1 MKTAVEELSPTRVKL
16 TVEVP
21 FDELRPS
28 LDAAYKKV
36 AQQVRV
42 PGFRPGKV
50 PARIIEQRFGRAVV
64 LEETLNDAVPKLY
77 GQAVDEVDVFPVSQ
91 PDIEVTKIDDG
102 EQIEFTAEVD
112 IRPNFDVPE
121 YKDVEVAVD
130 SAEVTD
136 ADIDAQL
143 DALRQRFAT
152 LTGVERPATSG
163 DFVVMDLRA
172 EIDGKN
178 IEEQQAS
185 EVSYEVGA
193 GSVLQGLDDALE
205 GMSAGEEKTFRTEL
219 VGGENAGEQADVI
232 INVKSVKEKVLPE
245 LDDEFAQLA
254 SEFDTLE
261 ELKQSIREQ
270 SRRNK
275 LIDQVVQARDKALDT
290 LLDKLD
296 IPIPDSALKAEVDAR
311 KHNLEHQ
318 IAESGLSRDA
328 FFRLYQTTED
338 ERFAEFDASSR
349 KAIKVGFV
357 LDKIVKAEEL
367 GVSEQE
373 LTNFVVRRAM
383 EMGVQPNQLAQHLA
397 DNDQLTLAMVEI
409 VRDKAKAV
417 LGDAAKVVDSDGNEV
432 DLKAIYTEI
441 NGEEV
446 VEESAEDESDESVEA
461 ADQADDTAGKAE
473 DKPEA

>member
-28 LDAAYKKV
+28 MDAAYKKV

-112 IRPNFDVPE
+112 IRPNFEVPD
-121 YKDVEVAVD
+121 YQGAEVTVD
-130 SAEVTD
+130 SAEVSDEDVNT
-136 ADIDAQL
+136 QL
-143 DALRQRFAT
+143 DGLRQRFAT
-152 LTGVERPATSG
+152 LTGVERPAANG
-163 DFVVMDLRA
+163 DFVIMDLRA

-193 GSVLQGLDDALE
+193 GSVLQGLDAALE
-205 GMSAGEEKTFRTEL
+205 GMSAGDEKSFKTEL
-219 VGGENAGEQADVI
+219 VGGENAGEEADVI
-232 INVKSVKEKVLPE
+232 INVKAVKEKVLPE

-261 ELKQSIREQ
+261 ELQNSVREQ

-275 LIDQVVQARDKALDT
+275 LIDQVVQAREKALDS
-290 LLDKLD
+290 LLEKID
-296 IPIPDSALKAEVDAR
+296 IPLPESALKAEVDAR
-311 KHNLEHQ
+311 KHNLDHQ
-318 IAESGLSRDA
+318 VAESGLSRDA
-328 FFRLYQTTED
+328 FFRLYQTTEE
-338 ERFAEFDASSR
+338 ERFAEFDSGSAR
-349 KAIKVGFV
+349 ALKVGFV
-357 LDKIVKAEEL
+357 LDKIVKSEEL

-383 EMGVQPNQLAQHLA
+383 EMGVQPNELAKHLA

-409 VRDKAKAV
+409 VRDKAKSV
-417 LGDAAKVVDSDGNEV
+417 LGDAAKVVDTDGNDV
-432 DLKAIYTEI
+432 DLKAIYAEI

-446 VEESAEDESDESVEA
+446 VEEDEA
-461 ADQADDTAGKAE
+461 AAE
-473 DKPEA
+473 DKADDKAEA

>member
-28 LDAAYKKV
+28 MDAAYKKV

-77 GQAVDEVDVFPVSQ
+77 GQAVDEVDVFPVDT

-102 EQIEFTAEVD
+102 ERIEFTAEVD
-112 IRPNFDVPE
+112 IRPSFEVPD
-121 YKDVEVAVD
+121 YQGTEVTVD
-130 SAEVTD
+130 SAEVSDEDVDT
-136 ADIDAQL
+136 QL

-152 LTGVERPATSG
+152 LTGVERPAANG

-172 EIDGKN
+172 EIDGNN
-178 IEEQQAS
+178 IEEQQAN

-193 GSVLQGLDDALE
+193 GSVLQGLDAALE
-205 GMSAGEEKTFRTEL
+205 GMSADEEKSFKTEL
-219 VGGENAGEQADVI
+219 VGGENAGEEADVI

-254 SEFDTLE
+254 SEFDTLD
-261 ELKQSIREQ
+261 ELKTSIREQ
-270 SRRNK
+270 ARRNK
-275 LIDQVVQARDKALDT
+275 LIDQVVQAREKALDA
-290 LLDKLD
+290 LLEQID
-296 IPIPDSALKAEVDAR
+296 IPLPGSALKVELDAR
-311 KHNLEHQ
+311 KHNLDHQ

-328 FFRLYQTTED
+328 FFRLYQTTEE
-338 ERFAEFDASSR
+338 ERFAEFESNSA
-349 KAIKVGFV
+349 KALKVGFV
-357 LDKIVKAEEL
+357 LDKIVKSEDL

-383 EMGVQPNQLAQHLA
+383 EMGVQPNELAKHLA

-409 VRDKAKAV
+409 VRDKAKSV
-417 LGDAAKVVDSDGNEV
+417 LGDAAKVVDTEGNEV
-432 DLKAIYTEI
+432 DLKAVYSEI
-441 NGEEV
+441 NGGEV
-446 VEESAEDESDESVEA
+446 VEDEAPADEEKKEA
-461 ADQADDTAGKAE
+461 
-473 DKPEA
+473 

>member
-77 GQAVDEVDVFPVSQ
+77 GQAVEEVDVFPVAQ
-91 PDIEVTKIDDG
+91 PDIEVTKIEDG

-112 IRPNFDVPE
+112 IRPAFDVPD
-121 YKDVEVAVD
+121 YAGVEVSVD
-130 SAEVTD
+130 SSEVSDT
-136 ADIDAQL
+136 DIDAQL

-152 LTGVERPATSG
+152 LTGVERAATSG

-172 EIDGKN
+172 EIDGAN
-178 IEEQQAS
+178 IEEQQAN

-193 GSVLQGLDDALE
+193 GSVLQGLDAALE
-205 GMSAGEEKTFRTEL
+205 GMSAGEEKSFKTEL
-219 VGGENAGEQADVI
+219 VGGENAGEEADVI

-254 SEFDTLE
+254 SEFDTLD
-261 ELKQSIREQ
+261 ELKDSIREQ
-270 SRRNK
+270 AHRNK
-275 LIDQVVQARDKALDT
+275 LIDQVRQARDNALDA
-290 LLDKLD
+290 LLDKID
-296 IPIPDSALKAEVDAR
+296 IPLPESALKVEIDAR
-311 KHNLEHQ
+311 KHDLEHQ

-338 ERFAEFDASSR
+338 ERFAEFETGSAR
-349 KAIKVGFV
+349 ALKVGFV
-357 LDKIVKAEEL
+357 LDKIVKAEEI

-373 LTNFVVRRAM
+373 LTNFVVQRAM
-383 EMGVQPNQLAQHLA
+383 QMGVQPNQLAQHLA
-397 DNDQLTLAMVEI
+397 DNDQLTMAMMEI
-409 VRDKAKAV
+409 VRDKAKAAV
-417 LGDAAKVVDSDGNEV
+417 GDAAKVVDTDGNEV

-441 NGEEV
+441 NGAEVTEEPA
-446 VEESAEDESDESVEA
+446 EEP
-461 ADQADDTAGKAE
+461 ADA
-473 DKPEA
+473 

>member
-1 MKTAVEELSPTRVKL
+1 VKTAVEELSPTRVKL

-21 FDELRPS
+21 FEELRPS

-91 PDIEVTKIDDG
+91 PDIEITKIEDG
-102 EQIEFTAEVD
+102 EQVEFTAEVD
-112 IRPNFDVPE
+112 VRPNFDVPD
-121 YKDVEVAVD
+121 YAGAEVTVD
-130 SAEVTD
+130 SAEVSD
-136 ADIDAQL
+136 ADIDTQL
-143 DALRQRFAT
+143 DSLRQRFAT
-152 LTGVERPATSG
+152 LTGVERPAATG

-172 EIDGKN
+172 EIDGDN
-178 IEEQQAS
+178 IEEQQAN

-205 GMSAGEEKTFRTEL
+205 GMSAGEEKTFKTEL
-219 VGGENAGEQADVI
+219 VGGENAGETADVI
-232 INVKSVKEKVLPE
+232 INVKTVKEKVLPE

-261 ELKQSIREQ
+261 ELKTSIREQ
-270 SRRNK
+270 ARRNK
-275 LIDQVVQARDKALDT
+275 LVDQVLQAREKALES
-290 LLDKLD
+290 LLDK
-296 IPIPDSALKAEVDAR
+296 IEMPIPDSALKAEVDAR

-318 IAESGLSRDA
+318 IAESGLSREA
-328 FFRLYQTTED
+328 FFRLYQTTEE
-338 ERFAEFDASSR
+338 ERFAEFDTSSA

-373 LTNFVVRRAM
+373 LTQFVVRRAM

-409 VRDKAKAV
+409 VRDKAKSV
-417 LGDAAKVVDSDGNEV
+417 VGDAAKVVDEDGNEI

-441 NGEEV
+441 NGAEPTEEPDEAPA
-446 VEESAEDESDESVEA
+446 EEKTDA
-461 ADQADDTAGKAE
+461 
-473 DKPEA
+473 

>member
-28 LDAAYKKV
+28 MDAAYKKV

-112 IRPNFDVPE
+112 IRPNFEVPD
-121 YKDVEVAVD
+121 YQGAEVTVD
-130 SAEVTD
+130 SAEVSD
-136 ADIDAQL
+136 EDVDGQL
-143 DALRQRFAT
+143 DSLRQRFAT
-152 LTGVERPATSG
+152 LTGVERAAANG

-172 EIDGKN
+172 EINGEN

-193 GSVLQGLDDALE
+193 GSVLQGLDDALV
-205 GMSAGEEKTFRTEL
+205 GMSAGDEKSFKTEL
-219 VGGENAGEQADVI
+219 VGGENAGEEADVI

-254 SEFDTLE
+254 SEFDTLD
-261 ELKQSIREQ
+261 ELKASIREQ

-275 LIDQVVQARDKALDT
+275 LIDQVVQAREKALDA
-290 LLDKLD
+290 LLEKID
-296 IPIPDSALKAEVDAR
+296 IPLPESALKAEVDAR
-311 KHNLEHQ
+311 KHNLDHQ

-328 FFRLYQTTED
+328 FFRLYQTTEE
-338 ERFAEFDASSR
+338 ERFTEFDTNSA
-349 KAIKVGFV
+349 KALKVGFV

-367 GVSEQE
+367 GVNEQE

-383 EMGVQPNQLAQHLA
+383 EMGVQPNELAKHLA

-409 VRDKAKAV
+409 VRDKAKSV
-417 LGDAAKVVDSDGNEV
+417 LGDAAKVVDSEGNEV
-432 DLKAIYTEI
+432 DLKAIYAEI
-441 NGEEV
+441 NGAP
-446 VEESAEDESDESVEA
+446 VEEEAEEA
-461 ADQADDTAGKAE
+461 DSEDKAE
-473 DKPEA
+473 A

>member
-91 PDIEVTKIDDG
+91 PDIEVTKIEDG

-121 YKDVEVAVD
+121 YKGVEVTVD

-136 ADIDAQL
+136 ADVDAQL

-152 LTGVERPATSG
+152 LTGVERPATTG

-193 GSVLQGLDDALE
+193 GSVLQGLDAALE

-219 VGGENAGEQADVI
+219 VGGENAGEEADVI

-275 LIDQVVQARDKALDT
+275 LIDQVVQARDKALDA
-290 LLDKLD
+290 LLEKID

-318 IAESGLSRDA
+318 VAESGLSRDA

-338 ERFAEFDASSR
+338 ERFAEFETSSR

-417 LGDAAKVVDSDGNEV
+417 LGDSAKVVDSEGNEV

-441 NGEEV
+441 NGEPV
-446 VEESAEDESDESVEA
+446 VEEDAEAEGDEA
-461 ADQADDTAGKAE
+461 AAEAEAEAKPQA
-473 DKPEA
+473 

>member
-21 FDELRPS
+21 FEELRPS
-28 LDAAYKKV
+28 LDAAYKRV
-36 AQQVRV
+36 AEQVRV

-77 GQAVDEVDVFPVSQ
+77 SQAVDEADVFPVSQ
-91 PDIEVTKIDDG
+91 PDIEVTKIEDG

-112 IRPNFDVPE
+112 IRPNFEVP
-121 YKDVEVAVD
+121 DFSGIEVTVD
-130 SAEVTD
+130 SAAVTD
-136 ADIDAQL
+136 DDIDKQL
-143 DALRQRFAT
+143 DGLRQRFAT
-152 LTGVERPATSG
+152 LAGVERAAAKG
-163 DFVVMDLRA
+163 DYVVMDLRA
-172 EIDGKN
+172 EIDGEN

-205 GMSAGEEKTFRTEL
+205 GMSAGDEKSFKTEL
-219 VGGENAGEQADVI
+219 VGGEQAGQEADVI
-232 INVKSVKEKVLPE
+232 ISLKQVKEKVLPE

-261 ELKQSIREQ
+261 ELKNSIRETA
-270 SRRNK
+270 RRNK
-275 LIDQVVQARDKALDT
+275 LVDQVVQAREKALET
-290 LLDKLD
+290 LLDKME
-296 IPIPDSALKAEVDAR
+296 IPIPDSALKSEVDAR
-311 KHNLEHQ
+311 KHNLDHQ

-328 FFRLYQTTED
+328 FFRLYQTSED
-338 ERFAEFDASSR
+338 ERFAEFDTNSA
-349 KAIKVGFV
+349 KAIKAGFV
-357 LDKIVKAEEL
+357 LDKIVKTEEL

-383 EMGVQPNQLAQHLA
+383 QMGVQPNQLAQHLA

-409 VRDKAKAV
+409 VRDKAKSV
-417 LGDAAKVVDSDGNEV
+417 VGDAAKVVDTDGNEV

-441 NGEEV
+441 NGEEPQ
-446 VEESAEDESDESVEA
+446 EI
-461 ADQADDTAGKAE
+461 ADD
-473 DKPEA
+473 EASQQ

>member
-1 MKTAVEELSPTRVKL
+1 VKTAVEELSPTRVKL

-21 FDELRPS
+21 FEELRPS
-28 LDAAYKKV
+28 MDAAYKKV

-91 PDIEVTKIDDG
+91 PDIEVTKIEDG

-112 IRPNFDVPE
+112 IRPNFDVPDYQGLE
-121 YKDVEVAVD
+121 VSVE
-130 SAEVTD
+130 SAEVSD
-136 ADIDAQL
+136 ADIDTQL

-152 LTGVERPATSG
+152 LTGVERPAATG

-205 GMSAGEEKTFRTEL
+205 GMSASEEKSFRTEL
-219 VGGENAGEQADVI
+219 VGGENAGEEADVI

-261 ELKQSIREQ
+261 ELKDSIREGA
-270 SRRNK
+270 RRNK
-275 LIDQVVQARDKALDT
+275 LIEQVVEAREKALDT
-290 LLDKLD
+290 LLDQIE
-296 IPIPDSALKAEVDAR
+296 IPIPDSALKAELDAR
-311 KHNLEHQ
+311 THNLEHQ
-318 IAESGLSRDA
+318 IAESGLSREA
-328 FFRLYQTTED
+328 FFRLNQTTEE
-338 ERFAEFDASSR
+338 ERLSEFETSSA

-357 LDKIVKAEEL
+357 LDKIVKSEEL

-383 EMGVQPNQLAQHLA
+383 DMGVQPNQLAQHLA

-409 VRDKAKAV
+409 VRDKAKSV
-417 LGDAAKVVDSDGNEV
+417 IGDAAKIVDSEGNEV

-441 NGEEV
+441 SGEEV
-446 VEESAEDESDESVEA
+446 VEGDAEESAEEP
-461 ADQADDTAGKAE
+461 AE
-473 DKPEA
+473 QKNDA

>member
-91 PDIEVTKIDDG
+91 PDIEVTKIEDG

-112 IRPNFDVPE
+112 IRPNFDVPD
-121 YKDVEVAVD
+121 YKGVEVTVD

-136 ADIDAQL
+136 ADVDAQL

-152 LTGVERPATSG
+152 LTGVERPATGG

-172 EIDGKN
+172 EIDGQN

-193 GSVLQGLDDALE
+193 GSVLQGLDAALE

-219 VGGENAGEQADVI
+219 VGGENAGEEADVI

-245 LDDEFAQLA
+245 LEDEFAQLA

-290 LLDKLD
+290 LLEQID

-311 KHNLEHQ
+311 KHNLDHQ

-338 ERFAEFDASSR
+338 ERLAEFETNSR

-441 NGEEV
+441 NGEPV
-446 VEESAEDESDESVEA
+446 AEEDAEGETAEA
-461 ADQADDTAGKAE
+461 ADE
-473 DKPEA
+473 DKPQA

>member
-21 FDELRPS
+21 FDELGPS
-28 LDAAYKKV
+28 MQAAYKKV
-36 AQQVRV
+36 ASQVRV

-77 GQAVDEVDVFPVSQ
+77 SQAVDEVDVFPVSQ
-91 PDIEVTKIDDG
+91 PDIEVTKIEDG

-112 IRPNFDVPE
+112 IRPNFEVP
-121 YKDVEVAVD
+121 DFSGIEVTVPT
-130 SAEVTD
+130 AEVTD
-136 ADIDAQL
+136 DDINAQL

-152 LTGVERPATSG
+152 LTGVERPATTG

-172 EIDGKN
+172 EIDGVN
-178 IEEQQAS
+178 LEEQQAN

-193 GSVLQGLDDALE
+193 GSVLQGLDAALE

-219 VGGENAGEQADVI
+219 VGGENAGEEADVI
-232 INVKSVKEKVLPE
+232 ITVKSVKEKVLPE

-261 ELKQSIREQ
+261 ELKDSIREQ
-270 SRRNK
+270 ARRNK
-275 LIDQVVQARDKALDT
+275 LVDQVVQSREKALDT
-290 LLDKLD
+290 LLEQIE
-296 IPIPDSALKAEVDAR
+296 IPIPESALKAELDAR
-311 KHNLEHQ
+311 KHNLDHQ
-318 IAESGLSRDA
+318 VAESGLSRDA
-328 FFRLYQTTED
+328 FFRLYQTTEE
-338 ERFAEFDASSR
+338 ERLAEFEASSV
-349 KAIKVGFV
+349 KAIKSGFV

-367 GVSEQE
+367 GVNEQE

-383 EMGVQPNQLAQHLA
+383 QMGVAPNTLAQHLA

-409 VRDKAKAV
+409 VRDKAKTV
-417 LGDAAKVVDSDGNEV
+417 VGDAAKVVDEAGNEV

-441 NGEEV
+441 NSAEGGEEAAT
-446 VEESAEDESDESVEA
+446 EE
-461 ADQADDTAGKAE
+461 
-473 DKPEA
+473 

>member
-21 FDELRPS
+21 FEELRPS
-28 LDAAYKKV
+28 LDAAYKKI

-50 PARIIEQRFGRAVV
+50 PARIIEQRFGRAPV

-77 GQAVDEVDVFPVSQ
+77 GKAVDEADVFPVSQ
-91 PDIEVTKIDDG
+91 PDIEVTKIEDG

-112 IRPNFDVPE
+112 VRPNFEVPD
-121 YKDVEVAVD
+121 YSDI
-130 SAEVTD
+130 EVTVD
-136 ADIDAQL
+136 AATVTDEDVDKQL

-152 LTGVERPATSG
+152 LTGVDRPAARG

-172 EIDGKN
+172 EIDGEN

-219 VGGENAGEQADVI
+219 VGGEHAGQEADVI
-232 INVKSVKEKVLPE
+232 ITLKQVKEKVLPE

-261 ELKQSIREQ
+261 ELKESIRE
-270 SRRNK
+270 SVRRNK
-275 LIDQVVQARDKALDT
+275 LVEQIVQAREKALDA
-290 LLDKLD
+290 LLAKID
-296 IPIPDSALKAEVDAR
+296 IPIPESALKAEIDAR
-311 KHNLEHQ
+311 KHNLDHQ
-318 IAESGLSRDA
+318 IANSGLSREA
-328 FFRLYQTTED
+328 FFRLYQTTEE
-338 ERFAEFDASSR
+338 ERFAEFETTSAR
-349 KAIKVGFV
+349 AIKAGFV
-357 LDKIVKAEEL
+357 LDKIAKAEEL
-367 GVSEQE
+367 GVAEQE

-383 EMGVQPNQLAQHLA
+383 QMGVQPNQLAQHMA
-397 DNDQLTLAMVEI
+397 DNGELTLAMVEI
-409 VRDKAKAV
+409 VRDKAKTLV
-417 LGDAAKVVDSDGNEV
+417 GDAAKVVDTEGNEV
-432 DLKAIYTEI
+432 DLKAIYAEI
-441 NGEEV
+441 
-446 VEESAEDESDESVEA
+446 SAEEQAEAPASDSEQESEKE
-461 ADQADDTAGKAE
+461 
-473 DKPEA
+473 

>member
-28 LDAAYKKV
+28 MDAAYKKV

-77 GQAVDEVDVFPVSQ
+77 GQAVDEVDVFPVDR

-102 EQIEFTAEVD
+102 DKIEFTAEVD
-112 IRPNFDVPE
+112 IRPNFEVPD
-121 YKDVEVAVD
+121 YQGLEVTVD
-130 SAEVTD
+130 SAEVSD
-136 ADIDAQL
+136 EDVDKQL

-152 LTGVERPATSG
+152 LTGVERAAANG

-193 GSVLQGLDDALE
+193 GSVLQGLDAALE
-205 GMSAGEEKTFRTEL
+205 GMSAGEEKSFKTEL
-219 VGGENAGEQADVI
+219 VGGENAGEEADVI

-254 SEFDTLE
+254 SEFDTLD
-261 ELKQSIREQ
+261 ELKASIREQ

-275 LIDQVVQARDKALDT
+275 LIDQVVQAREKALDAV
-290 LLDKLD
+290 LEQID
-296 IPIPDSALKAEVDAR
+296 IPLPASALKVEVDAR
-311 KHNLEHQ
+311 KHNLDHQ

-328 FFRLYQTTED
+328 FFRLYQTTEE
-338 ERFAEFDASSR
+338 ERFAEFEQNSAR
-349 KAIKVGFV
+349 ALKVGFV

-383 EMGVQPNQLAQHLA
+383 EMGVQPNELAKHLA

-417 LGDAAKVVDSDGNEV
+417 LGDAAKVVDTEGNEV

-446 VEESAEDESDESVEA
+446 VEEESA
-461 ADQADDTAGKAE
+461 ADE

>member
-28 LDAAYKKV
+28 MDAAYKKV

-112 IRPNFDVPE
+112 IRPNFEVPD
-121 YKDVEVAVD
+121 YQGAEVTVD
-130 SAEVTD
+130 SAEVSDDDVDT
-136 ADIDAQL
+136 QL
-143 DALRQRFAT
+143 NALRQRFAT
-152 LTGVERPATSG
+152 LTGVERAAATG

-172 EIDGKN
+172 EIGGEN

-205 GMSAGEEKTFRTEL
+205 GMSAGEEKSFKTEL
-219 VGGENAGEQADVI
+219 VGGENAGEEADVI
-232 INVKSVKEKVLPE
+232 ITVKSVKEKVLPE

-254 SEFDTLE
+254 SEFDSLD
-261 ELKQSIREQ
+261 ELKTSIREQ
-270 SRRNK
+270 ARRNK
-275 LIDQVVQARDKALDT
+275 LIDQVVQAREKALDS
-290 LLDKLD
+290 LLEKIE
-296 IPIPDSALKAEVDAR
+296 IPLPESALKAEVDAR
-311 KHNLEHQ
+311 KHNLDHQ

-328 FFRLYQTTED
+328 FFRLYQTTEE
-338 ERFAEFDASSR
+338 ERLAEFDTNSAR
-349 KAIKVGFV
+349 AIKIGFI
-357 LDKIVKAEEL
+357 LDKIVKSEEL

-383 EMGVQPNQLAQHLA
+383 EMGVQPNELAKHLA

-409 VRDKAKAV
+409 VRDKARSV
-417 LGDAAKVVDSDGNEV
+417 LGDAAKVVDTDGNEV

-446 VEESAEDESDESVEA
+446 VEEEAPAEEK
-461 ADQADDTAGKAE
+461 ADDKAE
-473 DKPEA
+473 A